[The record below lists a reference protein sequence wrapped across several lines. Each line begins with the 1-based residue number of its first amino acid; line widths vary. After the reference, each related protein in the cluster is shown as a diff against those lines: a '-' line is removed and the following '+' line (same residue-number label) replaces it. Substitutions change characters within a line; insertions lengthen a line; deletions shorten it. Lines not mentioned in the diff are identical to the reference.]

1 MSALNRGAGEPLFPW
16 SDAELTRR
24 RPHWP
29 PFNRSFVYAACG
41 FIGAVLAVTL
51 LVQFGRLHGL
61 DLRVLVGVQR
71 RASATQDFAFGVL
84 SYLGGIE
91 ITLVLAALLG
101 LRLFKGFRFLALG
114 PAVLILLASGLEA
127 LGKLVIHQAAPPLS
141 ALRFPGYLPHLN
153 HTVGVYSFPSGHVLR
168 SVILYG
174 LLLYF
179 ARRWQ
184 LFGKEAARL
193 APALLLLIGLIG
205 YAVLYLG
212 WHWFSDALG
221 GGLLGIGIL
230 LGCIGFL
237 ERRWTVIG
245 LQGAAS

>member
-1 MSALNRGAGEPLFPW
+1 MSALNPGAEGPVSRW
-16 SDAELTRR
+16 ADAELTRR

-29 PFNRSFVYAACG
+29 PVNRPLIAAAG
-41 FIGAVLAVTL
+41 VFAGAVLMVAV
-51 LVQFGRLHGL
+51 LVQLGRLHGI
-61 DLRVLVGVQR
+61 DVRVLAGIQR
-71 RASATQDFAFGVL
+71 RATDTQDFAFGLL

-91 ITLVLAALLG
+91 VTVVLAALLG

-114 PAVLILLASGLEA
+114 PVVVILLASGLEA
-127 LGKLVIHQAAPPLS
+127 LGKLLIHQPAPPLS
-141 ALRFPGYLPHLN
+141 VQRFPSFLPALA
-153 HTVGVYSFPSGHVLR
+153 HTVGHYSFPSGHVLR

-184 LFGKEAARL
+184 LFGKESARL
-193 APALLLLIGLIG
+193 APALLLLLGLIG

-221 GGLLGIGIL
+221 GALLGFGIL
-230 LGCIGFL
+230 LGCIAFL

-245 LQGAAS
+245 LQAAT

>member
-1 MSALNRGAGEPLFPW
+1 MSALNPGAGEPLSRW
-16 SDAELTRR
+16 SDTELTRR

-29 PFNRSFVYAACG
+29 PLNRSLVYAACG

-51 LVQFGRLHGL
+51 LVQLGRLHSL
-61 DLRVLVGVQR
+61 DLRVLAGVQR
-71 RASATQDFAFGVL
+71 RASLTQDFAFGVL

-91 ITLVLAALLG
+91 ISLVLAGLLG

-114 PAVLILLASGLEA
+114 PVVIVLLASGMEA
-127 LGKLVIHQAAPPLS
+127 LGKLVIHQPAPPLS
-141 ALRFPGYLPHLN
+141 ALRFPSYLPHLN
-153 HTVGVYSFPSGHVLR
+153 HTVGTYSFPSGHVLR

-179 ARRWQ
+179 AQRWQ

-193 APALLLLIGLIG
+193 APALLLLIGLIA

-212 WHWFSDALG
+212 WHWFADALG
-221 GGLLGIGIL
+221 GGLLGAGIL
-230 LGCIGFL
+230 LGCIAFL

-245 LQGAAS
+245 LQGGGS